1 MKRAS
6 QPSRSAATASVTT
19 FIVDAGITSSRGLRS
34 KITWPVSS
42 DTTLAA
48 HRALTSAVSKMAP
61 RRSRRSSAAGR
72 ARAGAVRLA
81 ATASAT
87 RSAATASGSSLAR
100 YFFWVASGAF
110 WVASSAV
117 TTSVTAGAISLAAPA
132 SPWRTA

>member
-42 DTTLAA
+42 DTTLTA
-48 HRALTSAVSKMAP
+48 HRALTSGVSKMAP

-87 RSAATASGSSLAR
+87 PIRGNGIRGLA
-100 YFFWVASGAF
+100 
-110 WVASSAV
+110 
-117 TTSVTAGAISLAAPA
+117 
-132 SPWRTA
+132 